1 MRFLTFITCLL
12 LISACSE
19 QSQIVLDQNEIRQR
33 ENNDDLKSLSE
44 EFSENIY
51 QPHENIVVAVGYGL
65 ANSIMVIGEDENFVI
80 DTMGGMET
88 AERIL
93 NDFASYSDNP
103 VTTIAYT
110 HFHADHT
117 LGAQVFLDRYPNLD
131 VISHETTIEEFEK
144 FFGIKRDIIGAR
156 SGKMFGLILQNKD
169 KAESNGIGIKLEAG
183 IDTPGYVRPNIT
195 FDETLSMQISGKKV
209 DFYHAPGETDDQL
222 FVWIDEMKA
231 LFPGDNIYK
240 AFPNVYTIRGT
251 SYRSFRS
258 WYKSIEKMMSL
269 EPEILVPSHGKPILG
284 KEKIQNILGTYRD
297 AIKYVHDQTMRY
309 LNMGFSPTDASQM
322 VRLPDNLSTDPYLFE
337 LYGTVEWSSRNLFNG
352 YFGWFD
358 GNPTNL
364 YPFKESELNRRILEL
379 VSIDKIEEELQKAMN
394 EEDYQW
400 ALYLSDIAEAN
411 NLDKNEYIEVK
422 AQALKML
429 GSKAYNP
436 NAISFYNSSAAEMT
450 GELADV
456 ALIGDDDAK
465 EHQLHQL
472 NIDMF
477 LDVMATRL
485 DPSKVDG
492 QKLDSLVYFKDLDQM
507 WKLSINNSVFTY
519 KVIND
524 DQKTDVNMDSIAF
537 KKLVSGS
544 LNPIADILLTNQNAD
559 GERKKEFLEFMAL
572 FRE

>member
-1 MRFLTFITCLL
+1 
-12 LISACSE
+12 
-19 QSQIVLDQNEIRQR
+19 
-33 ENNDDLKSLSE
+33 
-44 EFSENIY
+44 
-51 QPHENIVVAVGYGL
+51 
-65 ANSIMVIGEDENFVI
+65 
-80 DTMGGMET
+80 
-88 AERIL
+88 
-93 NDFASYSDNP
+93 
-103 VTTIAYT
+103 
-110 HFHADHT
+110 
-117 LGAQVFLDRYPNLD
+117 
-131 VISHETTIEEFEK
+131 
-144 FFGIKRDIIGAR
+144 
-156 SGKMFGLILQNKD
+156 
-169 KAESNGIGIKLEAG
+169 
-183 IDTPGYVRPNIT
+183 
-195 FDETLSMQISGKKV
+195 MQISGKKV

-507 WKLSINNSVFTY
+507 WKLSI
-519 KVIND
+519 
-524 DQKTDVNMDSIAF
+524 
-537 KKLVSGS
+537 LS
-544 LNPIADILLTNQNAD
+544 LIHI
-559 GERKKEFLEFMAL
+559 
-572 FRE
+572 

>member
-1 MRFLTFITCLL
+1 
-12 LISACSE
+12 
-19 QSQIVLDQNEIRQR
+19 
-33 ENNDDLKSLSE
+33 
-44 EFSENIY
+44 
-51 QPHENIVVAVGYGL
+51 
-65 ANSIMVIGEDENFVI
+65 
-80 DTMGGMET
+80 
-88 AERIL
+88 
-93 NDFASYSDNP
+93 
-103 VTTIAYT
+103 
-110 HFHADHT
+110 
-117 LGAQVFLDRYPNLD
+117 
-131 VISHETTIEEFEK
+131 
-144 FFGIKRDIIGAR
+144 
-156 SGKMFGLILQNKD
+156 MFGLILQNKD

-258 WYKSIEKMMSL
+258 WYKSIEKMMSF

>member
-1 MRFLTFITCLL
+1 
-12 LISACSE
+12 
-19 QSQIVLDQNEIRQR
+19 
-33 ENNDDLKSLSE
+33 
-44 EFSENIY
+44 
-51 QPHENIVVAVGYGL
+51 
-65 ANSIMVIGEDENFVI
+65 
-80 DTMGGMET
+80 
-88 AERIL
+88 
-93 NDFASYSDNP
+93 
-103 VTTIAYT
+103 
-110 HFHADHT
+110 
-117 LGAQVFLDRYPNLD
+117 
-131 VISHETTIEEFEK
+131 
-144 FFGIKRDIIGAR
+144 
-156 SGKMFGLILQNKD
+156 
-169 KAESNGIGIKLEAG
+169 
-183 IDTPGYVRPNIT
+183 
-195 FDETLSMQISGKKV
+195 
-209 DFYHAPGETDDQL
+209 
-222 FVWIDEMKA
+222 MKA

-322 VRLPDNLSTDPYLFE
+322 VRLPDNINTDPYLFE

-379 VSIDKIEEELQKAMN
+379 VGIDKIEEELQKAMN

-544 LNPIADILLTNQNAD
+544 LNPIADILLTNQNAN
-559 GERKKEFLEFMAL
+559 GERKKEFLEFMAI

>member
-1 MRFLTFITCLL
+1 MRFLTIITCLL

-51 QPHENIVVAVGYGL
+51 QPHEDIVVAVGYGL
-65 ANSIMVIGEDENFVI
+65 ANSILIIGEDEDFVI

-103 VTTIAYT
+103 VTTIADT

>member
-1 MRFLTFITCLL
+1 MRFLTSITCLL

-19 QSQIVLDQNEIRQR
+19 QPQIVSDQNEIRQR
-33 ENNDDLKSLSE
+33 ENNDDLTALSE

-117 LGAQVFLDRYPNLD
+117 LGAKVFLDRYPNLD